1 MANNAELYDRYLV
14 LKQEGM
20 SFGEIRSRLASEGVA
35 DEDIRVIVRLID
47 NQILR
52 GEVTKSRNRKAREL
66 IGVGLVISVVG
77 IFVTVGTYLGYI
89 NTGNSYLVA
98 YGPVLGGAAIAAGG
112 WSQHRRRGGRNN

>member
-1 MANNAELYDRYLV
+1 MASSKELYDKYLV

-35 DEDIRVIVRLID
+35 EEDIRVIIRLID

-52 GEVTKSRNRKAREL
+52 GDVKKSRNQKAREL
-66 IGVGLVISVVG
+66 IAVGLVISVVG
-77 IFVTVGTYLGYI
+77 IIVTLGTYLGYI

-98 YGPVLGGAAIAAGG
+98 YGPVLGGAGIAAGG
-112 WSQHRRRGGRNN
+112 WSQYNRKDGRK